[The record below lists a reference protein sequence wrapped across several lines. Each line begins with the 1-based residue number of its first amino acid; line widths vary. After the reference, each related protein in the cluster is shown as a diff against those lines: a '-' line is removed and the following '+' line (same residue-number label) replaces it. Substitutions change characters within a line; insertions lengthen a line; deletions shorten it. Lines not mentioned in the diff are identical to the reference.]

1 MFVYADRMNR
11 QLWNFVE
18 LCSRAYKKFTLVVFS
33 NDCAPLEY
41 KLKSVKISPNWNDSS
56 IFIMEVSSIHHAV

>member
-18 LCSRAYKKFTLVVFS
+18 LCSKAYQKVYISGFFQRRRAS
-33 NDCAPLEY
+33 GIQI
-41 KLKSVKISPNWNDSS
+41 KICQN
-56 IFIMEVSSIHHAV
+56 